1 MGANADYEVS
11 LRAPADATFIP
22 LANSFVKNAS
32 LAFGLDE
39 PEALALTLATE
50 EIFAYLCQ
58 YAAPNRSVDIS
69 CASGGYYVRA
79 DFAFSAHEFNLRAFN
94 LTSTVSLDTESGLA
108 EMGLVL
114 ASRSVDRFQVSHAA
128 ERGLRLT
135 LIKEKSYPAVEA
147 KTLPPPQLLRPHT
160 TRAPNAEEIKLL
172 VQFANQV
179 YPTPLLPAFLHYPGK
194 VVDMIGAGEYQ
205 AAIVVGAKGQIGGAI
220 LWYWAGQ
227 KTIECF
233 GPYVFD
239 TTPEIA
245 NTLLEGCLGAIA
257 KTRAVCLINRLPT
270 PDLPQE
276 HFEAL
281 GTLTIFNRDGSASER
296 TTYLRHLQEDE
307 GSMMW
312 AHPDLEEFL
321 RREYRRH
328 ILPRDIVAV
337 KNEKEARVPFSVL
350 SAEIDHSQDQ
360 VTLRPIWAGS
370 DAEENLGN
378 HVKLLQQEKLPNIFF
393 EMDLG
398 QSWQTDFTPALLE
411 CGFAPRLIL
420 PYAGKGDLVIFQWG
434 EQSA

>member
-1 MGANADYEVS
+1 MDKTPAVS
-11 LRAPADATFIP
+11 LQVPARATFVP
-22 LANSFVKNAS
+22 LVNTFVKNAS
-32 LAFGLDE
+32 LAFGLGE

-50 EIFAYLCQ
+50 EIFVYLSQ
-58 YAAPNRSVDIS
+58 SAAPGCTVDIS
-69 CASGGYYVRA
+69 CASGCYYVRTVFECA
-79 DFAFSAHEFNLRAFN
+79 TQEFNLNAFN

-114 ASRSVDRFQVSHAA
+114 ASRSVDRFQVSRAP

-135 LIKEKSYPAVEA
+135 LIKEKSYPEA
-147 KTLPPPQLLRPHT
+147 GAKHFAELREMLRPYT

-179 YPTPLLPAFLHYPGK
+179 YPAHLLPAFLHYPGK

-220 LWYWAGQ
+220 LWHWAGQ
-227 KTIECF
+227 KTVECF

-239 TTPEIA
+239 TIPEIA
-245 NTLLEGCLGAIA
+245 NTLLESCLGAIA

-281 GTLTIFNRDGSASER
+281 GTLTLFNRDGAPES

-321 RREYRRH
+321 RHEYRRH
-328 ILPRDIVAV
+328 ILPRDIVVV
-337 KNEKEARVPFSVL
+337 KNEMEARPPFSVL
-350 SAEIDHSQDQ
+350 STEIDRMQNQ
-360 VTLRPIWAGS
+360 VTLRPIWTGS
-370 DAEENLGN
+370 DAGDNLRRHIN
-378 HVKLLQQEKLPNIFF
+378 LLQQEKLANVFF

-398 QSWQTDFTPALLE
+398 ESWQTDFTPALLE
-411 CGFAPRLIL
+411 CGFVPRLVL
-420 PYAGKGDLVIFQWG
+420 PYAGKGDLVIFQLG
-434 EQSA
+434 ARPA